1 MIGEIT
7 IMRPYAA
14 MEVEMRKSI
23 YRVLGLLVL
32 IVALFAFRGTKDA
45 SAEVSVNINIGP
57 PLITVAEPP
66 EVVMIPG
73 LQVFFVPQLEF
84 DVFFYNG
91 YWWSPRGNRW
101 YRSRAYNGP
110 WGVINRRYVP
120 TPVYQVPKDY
130 RGRYEREQH
139 IPYGQWKHQERKEHR
154 EGKDH
159 KKDHKHGRGH
169 GNK

>member
-1 MIGEIT
+1 
-7 IMRPYAA
+7 
-14 MEVEMRKSI
+14 MRKNI

-32 IVALFAFRGTKDA
+32 IGALFVFRGTKDA
-45 SAEVSVNINIGP
+45 LAEVSVNINIGP
-57 PLITVAEPP
+57 PLITVAAPP

-110 WGVINRRYVP
+110 WVVRDRRYVP
-120 TPVYQVPKDY
+120 APVYRVPKDY

-139 IPYGQWKHQERKEHR
+139 IPYGQWKHHERKEHR
-154 EGKDH
+154 EGKEH
-159 KKDHKHGRGH
+159 NKEHNSGRGH
-169 GNK
+169 GHK